1 MLLIKSKKEE
11 LTPRKLRE
19 RSNETITSSISVN
32 QLTEGA
38 ERQYKRYHNE
48 EFQRREFK
56 EKIER
61 VFGHK

>member
-1 MLLIKSKKEE
+1 MPLIKSKKEE

-19 RSNETITSSISVN
+19 HSKESITSTISVN

-38 ERQYKRYHNE
+38 ERQYKRYHNV
-48 EFQRREFK
+48 EFQRHEFK